1 MTIAGS
7 ETDTPSRGRRQRRL
21 VLDVAASFYDEL
33 EAIAAED
40 DLNINGVA
48 YQALRHYADERS
60 GL

>member
-1 MTIAGS
+1 MTMSGS
-7 ETDTPSRGRRQRRL
+7 TPEHEPRRRQRRL

-48 YQALRHYADERS
+48 YQALRNYADSRS